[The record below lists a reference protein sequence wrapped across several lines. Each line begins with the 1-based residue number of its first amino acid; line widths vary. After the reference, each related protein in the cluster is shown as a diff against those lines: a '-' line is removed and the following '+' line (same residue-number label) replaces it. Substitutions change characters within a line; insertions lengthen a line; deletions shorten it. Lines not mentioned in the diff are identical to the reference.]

1 MVFWL
6 GTTFKGAVDDIDV
19 ILQTLEDCGYSH
31 DKFYIHCDAALNG
44 LIVPFIKNVISFKKP
59 IGSVTISGHKFLG
72 CPIPC
77 GVQITRKSHIAY
89 ISRNVEY
96 IASMDATIS
105 GSRNGLTPIL
115 LWYSLS
121 SKGQI
126 GLQQDVNRCL
136 DNARYLKERLQQAN
150 ISVMLNELSTIV
162 VFERP
167 HDHEFTRHWQLSCVR
182 NIAHVIVMPSITRET
197 LDDFF
202 IDLVQ
207 QRKMWYQHES
217 TKPPCV
223 ADDIGAQ
230 NCSCPV
236 HNAQYMIV

>member
-1 MVFWL
+1 
-6 GTTFKGAVDDIDV
+6 
-19 ILQTLEDCGYSH
+19 
-31 DKFYIHCDAALNG
+31 
-44 LIVPFIKNVISFKKP
+44 
-59 IGSVTISGHKFLG
+59 
-72 CPIPC
+72 
-77 GVQITRKSHIAY
+77 
-89 ISRNVEY
+89 
-96 IASMDATIS
+96 MDATIS